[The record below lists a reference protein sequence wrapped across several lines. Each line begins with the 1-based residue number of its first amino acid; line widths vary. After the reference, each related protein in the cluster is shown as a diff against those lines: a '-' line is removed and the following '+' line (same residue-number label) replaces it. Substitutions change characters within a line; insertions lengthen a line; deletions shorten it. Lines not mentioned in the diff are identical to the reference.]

1 MKKILITLLLLS
13 FSFSAFSSENLYWSN
28 KKTGPFNINQAKEEF
43 GNRPL
48 YSIEGIWFDDGL
60 GTIQI
65 IKDWDDENKFKMF
78 IIDIG
83 NTRNDDFNG
92 TWEATFFQN
101 DINYARYSFFS
112 RVWYGSKENRFFST
126 QSGYAQ
132 INADTNYKELLM
144 DYDSLSQGGRNM
156 DHTMRRVWPADFE
169 SYNDEKLNNYK
180 KLDNQYDLKENDAN
194 NVSKTNKVNLKSYWW
209 VAVLLAVGSFF
220 IYMITTKD
228 LPQIKKK
235 KNTLKKSNIFSSFFR
250 GEQSLV
256 ISYWLFYTLGG
267 VVGALLIL
275 FAEAFEAGDGTI
287 ILLSLAVLIYTGY
300 AMIGTWRSAENYKKE
315 KKKKKEGIG
324 WAITAQVLIV
334 LAVIRV
340 IVEFTKAF
348 SS

>member
-1 MKKILITLLLLS
+1 MKKTINKFIFVFVLLLS
-13 FSFSAFSSENLYWSN
+13 VVVSNNSKAEDFSLVCSGQDNLISNYGPINTNWQAEYLISTFPSDSHKRNRIYLIKGVNESISAGRFGSYYTSLKMQKTVYPDVNIRSYTFNISKGIIEISTDYSYNDSYGLVTADYDFVLSLRTGLLNIKGNLNNEGNYTTTAKCAGYEKVFGHLNKSISN
-28 KKTGPFNINQAKEEF
+28 KKKISKKRNSNI
-43 GNRPL
+43 
-48 YSIEGIWFDDGL
+48 D
-60 GTIQI
+60 
-65 IKDWDDENKFKMF
+65 
-78 IIDIG
+78 
-83 NTRNDDFNG
+83 
-92 TWEATFFQN
+92 
-101 DINYARYSFFS
+101 
-112 RVWYGSKENRFFST
+112 
-126 QSGYAQ
+126 
-132 INADTNYKELLM
+132 YK
-144 DYDSLSQGGRNM
+144 Q
-156 DHTMRRVWPADFE
+156 
-169 SYNDEKLNNYK
+169 
-180 KLDNQYDLKENDAN
+180 
-194 NVSKTNKVNLKSYWW
+194 YWW

-235 KNTLKKSNIFSSFFR
+235 KNTLKKNNLFSSFFR
-250 GEQSLV
+250 GEQSLA

-324 WAITAQVLIV
+324 WGIAAQVLIV

-348 SS
+348 SA